1 MLRLLTHLGG
11 KFSAILCLCAL
22 ALVAAGPNVRWAP
35 EPAYAQESS
44 DVKNPFEGDPAAIEE
59 GRELFSRRCSFCHG
73 TGGGGAKGPDL
84 TSGKW
89 KYGGRNTDLFA
100 TIAAGRP
107 MTQMGSFATSMTTD
121 EIWKVIAFIRSQYR
135 GDAKKNP
142 SAETPR

>member
-1 MLRLLTHLGG
+1 
-11 KFSAILCLCAL
+11 
-22 ALVAAGPNVRWAP
+22 
-35 EPAYAQESS
+35 
-44 DVKNPFEGDPAAIEE
+44 
-59 GRELFSRRCSFCHG
+59 
-73 TGGGGAKGPDL
+73 L

-89 KYGGRNTDLFA
+89 KYGGRNTDVFA

>member
-1 MLRLLTHLGG
+1 MFQLLTHLRG
-11 KFSAILCLCAL
+11 KFAAALWLCAL
-22 ALVAAGPNVRWAP
+22 ALVMTGPHVHRSP

-44 DVKNPFEGDPAAIEE
+44 DVANPFEGDPAAIEE

-89 KYGGRNTDLFA
+89 KYGGRNTDVFA

-107 MTQMGSFATSMTTD
+107 LTQMGGFATSMTTD

-135 GDAKKNP
+135 GDSHKSQKAD
-142 SAETPR
+142 TPR

>member
-1 MLRLLTHLGG
+1 MLRLFTHLGG
-11 KFSAILCLCAL
+11 KFSAVLCLFAL
-22 ALVAAGPNVRWAP
+22 PLVGAGATVQLAP
-35 EPAYAQESS
+35 KPAHAQESS
-44 DVKNPFEGDPAAIEE
+44 DAKNPFEGDPAAIEE

>member
-1 MLRLLTHLGG
+1 MLQLLSHFGG
-11 KFSAILCLCAL
+11 KFAAVLCLFAL
-22 ALVAAGPNVRWAP
+22 ALVVPGPNVQLAP

-44 DVKNPFEGDPAAIEE
+44 DVTNPFEGDPAAIEE

-73 TGGGGAKGPDL
+73 TGGSGAKGPDL

-89 KYGGRNTDLFA
+89 KYGGRNTDVFA

-107 MTQMGSFATSMTTD
+107 LTQMGGFATSMTTD

-135 GDAKKNP
+135 GDPHKGQNAD
-142 SAETPR
+142 TPR

>member
-1 MLRLLTHLGG
+1 MLQLLTQLGG
-11 KFSAILCLCAL
+11 ICAAALCLCAL
-22 ALVAAGPNVRWAP
+22 AFVVPGPNMPLAP
-35 EPAYAQESS
+35 EPVYAQESS
-44 DVKNPFEGDPAAIEE
+44 DVANPFEGDAAAIEE

-89 KYGGRNTDLFA
+89 KYGGRNADVFA

-107 MTQMGSFATSMTTD
+107 LTQMGGFATSMTTD

-135 GDAKKNP
+135 GDSHKSQKAD
-142 SAETPR
+142 TPR

>member
-1 MLRLLTHLGG
+1 MLRRLTHLGG
-11 KFSAILCLCAL
+11 KFAAALCLFAL
-22 ALVAAGPNVRWAP
+22 ALVMVGANVLLAQK
-35 EPAYAQESS
+35 PAYAQESS

-73 TGGGGAKGPDL
+73 TGGSGAKGPDL

-89 KYGGRNTDLFA
+89 KYGGRNTDVFA